1 MSVGFFSRGFWIADD
16 ELGARLAAV
25 DQELTVQ
32 ERARRSNDDIVMP
45 FRRDVELVAAFA
57 AVPGVVAVG
66 LLIVAV
72 VIR

>member
-1 MSVGFFSRGFWIADD
+1 MSGFFRREFWIADD
-16 ELGARLAAV
+16 ELAAKLAAD
-25 DQELTVQ
+25 DQELTRR

-45 FRRDVELVAAFA
+45 FRRDVELVAGFA
-57 AVPGVVAVG
+57 AVPGVVAVV

>member
-1 MSVGFFSRGFWIADD
+1 MIGFFRRDFWIADD
-16 ELGARLAAV
+16 ELGARLSAV
-25 DQELTVQ
+25 DVELTRV
-32 ERARRSNDDIVMP
+32 ERARRSDDDIVMP
-45 FRRDVELVAAFA
+45 FRRDGELVAAFA